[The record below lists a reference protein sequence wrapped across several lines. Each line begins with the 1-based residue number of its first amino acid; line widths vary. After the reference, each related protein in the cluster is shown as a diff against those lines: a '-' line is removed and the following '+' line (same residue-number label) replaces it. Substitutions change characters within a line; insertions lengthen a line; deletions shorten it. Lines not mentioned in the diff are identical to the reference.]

1 MLPSQQKFNENGP
14 NILIHKGL
22 VWSKKFYALVFEKKK
37 TTNQN
42 AKMKWFS
49 FYFKYN
55 TLFPP
60 AALTYRVRSDWLMWY
75 QLISCGHT
83 NSNHP
88 SYLT

>member
-49 FYFKYN
+49 I
-55 TLFPP
+55 LFQVQHIVSSGGID
-60 AALTYRVRSDWLMWY
+60 LSGT
-75 QLISCGHT
+75 
-83 NSNHP
+83 
-88 SYLT
+88 